1 MTFRHIG
8 VQSMLFNYYQ
18 DYRRQCGCIK
28 LQIERP
34 TGAWREAMQGY
45 HLKSTFGTA
54 YYNYSGLA
62 GMLGRALCG
71 RLCLCMGAWSYPGLH
86 YNLLHANQKER

>member
-1 MTFRHIG
+1 
-8 VQSMLFNYYQ
+8 MLFNYYR

-34 TGAWREAMQGY
+34 TGAWREEMQGC

-62 GMLGRALCG
+62 GMLAGHYVVDYVYVWAH
-71 RLCLCMGAWSYPGLH
+71 GAIRGCTIICYMQIKKSVK
-86 YNLLHANQKER
+86 AEEA